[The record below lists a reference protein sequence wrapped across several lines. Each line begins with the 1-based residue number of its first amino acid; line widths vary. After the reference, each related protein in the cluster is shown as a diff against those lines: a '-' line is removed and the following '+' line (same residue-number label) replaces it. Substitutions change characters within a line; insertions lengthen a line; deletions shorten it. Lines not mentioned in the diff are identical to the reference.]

1 MINGDTTISSISIAI
16 FKSCLYV
23 YTVFFFDQMSTI
35 RTVDITITVWQWS
48 TELQDGENRTKGISM
63 DTASLNRLVNYLC
76 GNFT

>member
-1 MINGDTTISSISIAI
+1 MNGDTTISIAI
-16 FKSCLYV
+16 LKSCPYV
-23 YTVFFFDQMSTI
+23 YIVFFYQMSTI